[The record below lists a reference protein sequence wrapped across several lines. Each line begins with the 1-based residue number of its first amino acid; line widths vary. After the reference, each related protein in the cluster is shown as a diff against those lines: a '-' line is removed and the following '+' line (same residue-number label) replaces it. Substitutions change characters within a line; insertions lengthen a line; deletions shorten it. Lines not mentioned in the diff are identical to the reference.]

1 MTPLPHLAPAR
12 VRRELGHLQA
22 LAARNRLRAARARLA
37 RGALG
42 FLGGATA
49 MAGVPGATLGGKL
62 LLATLFGLALA
73 WPVAA
78 LVMVGFAF
86 FLMSIFSNS
95 GMPFSDPTDSCSCC
109 DWRNKRRERPEALIA
124 EREAWLEEPRRPAF
138 RAAPRWPSE
147 GSQAI
152 IAGTRILP
160 ALIEA

>member
-78 LVMVGFAF
+78 LVVVGFAF
-86 FLMSIFSNS
+86 FLISLFSHS
-95 GMPFSDPTDSCSCC
+95 DAPFSSQTDWCACC
-109 DWRNKRRERPEALIA
+109 DWRNKRRERLEALIA
-124 EREAWLEEPRRPAF
+124 EREAWLESRAGPPPVVPRHDGPA
-138 RAAPRWPSE
+138 RAR
-147 GSQAI
+147 
-152 IAGTRILP
+152 RV
-160 ALIEA
+160 

>member
-1 MTPLPHLAPAR
+1 MTPLPHLVPAR

-78 LVMVGFAF
+78 LVVVGVAF

-95 GMPFSDPTDSCSCC
+95 DLPFSNPTDCCACC
-109 DWRNKRRERPEALIA
+109 DWRNKRRERLEALIA
-124 EREAWLEEPRRPAF
+124 EREAWLESRAGLPPVVPRRDGPA
-138 RAAPRWPSE
+138 RAR
-147 GSQAI
+147 
-152 IAGTRILP
+152 RV
-160 ALIEA
+160 

>member
-49 MAGVPGATLGGKL
+49 MAGVPGATLC
-62 LLATLFGLALA
+62 GLALA

-86 FLMSIFSNS
+86 FQMSIFSNS
-95 GMPFSDPTDSCSCC
+95 GTPFSDPTDSCACW
-109 DWRNKRRERPEALIA
+109 DWRNKRRERLEALIA
-124 EREAWLEEPRRPAF
+124 EREAWLESRAGPPPFVPRRPG
-138 RAAPRWPSE
+138 P
-147 GSQAI
+147 
-152 IAGTRILP
+152 AGARKV
-160 ALIEA
+160 